1 MSMRLQMNVIK
12 LEKRVKALEAEVKRL
27 SELSASLETPPKRGP
42 GRPRKD
48 DQISASTPAA

>member
-48 DQISASTPAA
+48 EQISASTPVA